1 MLLQGQIAL
10 VTGATRGI
18 GQAIALELGK
28 QGAVVIG
35 TATSETGALAI
46 SSYLEAAGVKGAGMA
61 LNVDD
66 AAQTEQVLS
75 TLRKT
80 HGEISRLVNNAGIT
94 RDNLLARMS
103 EAEWDEV
110 LLTNLKSVF
119 RLSRAVLRANEGFG
133 SQLGCFHVATCCPTC
148 ITNAVTNILKFYHSS
163 PL

>member
-66 AAQTEQVLS
+66 AAQTEQ
-75 TLRKT
+75 
-80 HGEISRLVNNAGIT
+80 HHQG
-94 RDNLLARMS
+94 
-103 EAEWDEV
+103 
-110 LLTNLKSVF
+110 
-119 RLSRAVLRANEGFG
+119 
-133 SQLGCFHVATCCPTC
+133 
-148 ITNAVTNILKFYHSS
+148 
-163 PL
+163 